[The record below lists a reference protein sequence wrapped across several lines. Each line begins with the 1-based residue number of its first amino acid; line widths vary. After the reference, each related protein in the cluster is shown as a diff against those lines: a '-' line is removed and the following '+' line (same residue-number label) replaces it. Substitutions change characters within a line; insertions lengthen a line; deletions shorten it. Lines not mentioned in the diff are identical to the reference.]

1 MKSTYGSLLRNKSIK
16 INDVAAFKVCESRS
30 EYFVVKSLSAKK
42 PQVAILPKI
51 LATSFGI
58 ARPFDSKDYS
68 FEAVVIATKS
78 LSGDDLENHDSGDQE
93 SMAVVC
99 AKPELISL
107 KDEFKFAEANSS
119 LVAIVESVSSKHGVT
134 LRFSSGLTKLVAM
147 RDISNA
153 DKIAQNYSVGQV
165 VRAALTKTGKM
176 SLKRTVV
183 DAVDRL
189 AGKKD

>member
-1 MKSTYGSLLRNKSIK
+1 M
-16 INDVAAFKVCESRS
+16 
-30 EYFVVKSLSAKK
+30 
-42 PQVAILPKI
+42 AILPKI

-78 LSGDDLENHDSGDQE
+78 LSGDDLENQDAGDQE
-93 SMAVVC
+93 SISVVC

-119 LVAIVESVSSKHGVT
+119 LVAIVESVSAKHGVT

-153 DKIAQNYSVGQV
+153 DKIVQNYSVGQV